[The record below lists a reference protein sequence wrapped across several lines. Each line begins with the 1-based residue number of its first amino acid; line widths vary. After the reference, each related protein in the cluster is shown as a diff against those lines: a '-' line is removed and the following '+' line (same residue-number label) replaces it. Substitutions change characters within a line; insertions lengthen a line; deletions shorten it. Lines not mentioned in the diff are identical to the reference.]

1 MLIYWLLFAFFAA
14 GALVAQPRPFQI
26 RQVGLFYAI
35 AAVILVVLIGLR
47 YEVGADWNSYEFM
60 YSRAGRRELFEA
72 MAIGDS
78 GYQAVNWL
86 SYQAGA
92 GIWLVNLVCA
102 AIFVWGLFRF
112 CATQP
117 LPWVAVLV
125 AVPYTAIVV
134 AMGYTRQAV
143 ALGIILAGLAAFL
156 RGGSPLRLAMYVIVA
171 SLFHRTAVIVFP
183 LVALASERNRFANVL
198 VVAATSLL
206 LYDFFLGDAMDDFI
220 ANYIERRYSSQGAAI
235 RIVMNMVA
243 AAVFWFA
250 GRQLHFT
257 EIERRLWRNFSI
269 ATVVLLVLLILL
281 PSSTAVDRMSI
292 YVIPLQIA
300 VLGRLPVAFT
310 TKLPGIAL
318 VGTYMFLVQFVWLN
332 FASHSRYWVPYQFFA
347 G

>member
-1 MLIYWLLFAFFAA
+1 
-14 GALVAQPRPFQI
+14 
-26 RQVGLFYAI
+26 
-35 AAVILVVLIGLR
+35 
-47 YEVGADWNSYEFM
+47 
-60 YSRAGRRELFEA
+60 
-72 MAIGDS
+72 
-78 GYQAVNWL
+78 
-86 SYQAGA
+86 
-92 GIWLVNLVCA
+92 
-102 AIFVWGLFRF
+102 
-112 CATQP
+112 
-117 LPWVAVLV
+117 
-125 AVPYTAIVV
+125 
-134 AMGYTRQAV
+134 
-143 ALGIILAGLAAFL
+143 
-156 RGGSPLRLAMYVIVA
+156 MYVIVA

-318 VGTYMFLVQFVWLN
+318 VGTDMFLVQFVWLN